1 MHSTLD
7 WLEIRVVGCSSEIKI
22 VVDLHHGRQRW
33 RTSHSLSLCYAC
45 PGDVGG
51 GGGDVGS
58 DNDGDNDGD
67 DGDVGGDDCGDNYGD
82 IYIRM
87 MMIVLELLA
96 DDVVHSKF
104 DISGCRKSKHHQFS
118 PRRSERR
125 KPPCE
130 VGTAV
135 DSNA

>member
-45 PGDVGG
+45 P
-51 GGGDVGS
+51 
-58 DNDGDNDGD
+58 GD